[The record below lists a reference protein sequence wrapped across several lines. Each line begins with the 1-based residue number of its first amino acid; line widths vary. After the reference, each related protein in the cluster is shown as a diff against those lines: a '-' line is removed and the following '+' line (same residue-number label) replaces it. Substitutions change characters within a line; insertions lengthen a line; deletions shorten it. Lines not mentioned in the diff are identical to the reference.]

1 MSKSEELWVHCN
13 ICKTPGSHLPA
24 SSSLNITSCGKL
36 VCDPCRPRLQNVHCA
51 ACKEPC
57 RTKVLDS
64 KAPANILNMFKG
76 VSKQLSS
83 LHKILSWQESQ
94 KQSIKENRELEV
106 RRMEE
111 KAKQEEVELAKL
123 EKQLEEKRVEVKSL
137 ETKKVQ
143 LKSQISSRLGLS
155 GPVRSSKKVSFEVD
169 GKSGKPLKPKVEVS
183 SPVRKSSGKGSS
195 NSQGPLSSARN
206 YSRHFPPAS
215 SS

>member
-1 MSKSEELWVHCN
+1 
-13 ICKTPGSHLPA
+13 
-24 SSSLNITSCGKL
+24 
-36 VCDPCRPRLQNVHCA
+36 
-51 ACKEPC
+51 
-57 RTKVLDS
+57 
-64 KAPANILNMFKG
+64 MFKG
-76 VSKQLSS
+76 VSEQLSS
-83 LHKILSWQESQ
+83 LHKILSWQEGQ

-137 ETKKVQ
+137 VTKKVQ

-183 SPVRKSSGKGSS
+183 SPVRKFSGKGSS
-195 NSQGPLSSARN
+195 NSQGPLSSARCFLN
-206 YSRHFPPAS
+206 HIILQYQSIQELQPPLPS
-215 SS
+215 C

>member
-1 MSKSEELWVHCN
+1 MKHFDDRL
-13 ICKTPGSHLPA
+13 
-24 SSSLNITSCGKL
+24 ITSFYH
-36 VCDPCRPRLQNVHCA
+36 RLQNVHCA

-64 KAPANILNMFKG
+64 KAPADILKMFKG
-76 VSKQLSS
+76 GSEQLSS
-83 LHKILSWQESQ
+83 LHKILSWQEGQ

-137 ETKKVQ
+137 ETEKVQ
-143 LKSQISSRLGLS
+143 LKSQIFSRLGLS

-183 SPVRKSSGKGSS
+183 SPVPKSSGERE
-195 NSQGPLSSARN
+195 QQ
-206 YSRHFPPAS
+206 
-215 SS
+215 